1 MSASWVGYVSG
12 WRLDVKQLAD
22 FCHSRE
28 VLFFLDAIQGL
39 GVFPLDVRESGVDF
53 FAADGHKWLLGPE
66 GAGVFYCRR
75 EHLDLLRPL
84 GVGWNSVQ
92 QGGDYNRIE
101 LNLRD
106 TARRYE
112 GGSQNMVGM
121 LGLGASLNLLQEL
134 GVGPSQSPI
143 ADRVLAITDETCTR
157 LEEIGTTLL
166 SPRVAGHT
174 SGIVTFS
181 LPGHEAHHVRNRLQ
195 EAGIVARCRGGG
207 VRISPHGYATHED
220 VDRLIEVLRQ
230 LSTKGPAR

>member
-1 MSASWVGYVSG
+1 M
-12 WRLDVKQLAD
+12 
-22 FCHSRE
+22 
-28 VLFFLDAIQGL
+28 LFFLDAIQGL
-39 GVFPLDVRESGVDF
+39 GVFPLDVRETGVDF

-75 EHLDLLRPL
+75 EHLDLLRPI

-112 GGSQNMVGM
+112 GGTQNMVGF

-134 GVGPSQSPI
+134 GVGPSASPV
-143 ADRVLAITDETCTR
+143 ADRVLEITDAACSR
-157 LEEIGTTLL
+157 LQECGAKLL
-166 SPRVAGHT
+166 GPRVAGNT

-181 LPGHEAHHVRNRLQ
+181 LPGHEASHVRNRLQ

-207 VRISPHGYATHED
+207 VRISPHGYATHD
-220 VDRLIEVLRQ
+220 DIGRLIDVLTQ
-230 LSTKGPAR
+230 LTAKGPAQ